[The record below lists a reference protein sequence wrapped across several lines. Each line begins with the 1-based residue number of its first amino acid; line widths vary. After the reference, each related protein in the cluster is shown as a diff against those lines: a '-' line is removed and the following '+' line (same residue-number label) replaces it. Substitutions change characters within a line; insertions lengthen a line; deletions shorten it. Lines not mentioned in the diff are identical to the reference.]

1 LRVLRPG
8 GLLVNADKY
17 APQDESERFACLGVA
32 LGRFFDAF
40 VPLGKLDLLREW
52 VLHNLADQAPE
63 RAMLADDTLAELAGL
78 GFSDLRLGPRW
89 NMEALLVARKPGV

>member
-1 LRVLRPG
+1 MSRLS
-8 GLLVNADKY
+8 K
-17 APQDESERFACLGVA
+17 RFACLGVA

-89 NMEALLVARKPGV
+89 NMEALLVARKTGG